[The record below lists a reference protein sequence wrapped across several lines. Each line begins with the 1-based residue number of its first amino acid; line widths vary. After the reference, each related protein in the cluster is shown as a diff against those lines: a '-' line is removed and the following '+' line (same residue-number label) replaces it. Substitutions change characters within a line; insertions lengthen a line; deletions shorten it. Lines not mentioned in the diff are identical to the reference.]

1 MVVLSLLFLSGL
13 LVQASNK
20 VLTSECRKE
29 NLMAEILRL
38 QYMDPDI
45 IFTAEKSCSLND
57 VFGTKGSKK
66 RPDFVRRGSSGNW
79 LSDSLTSREETEYKV
94 SMGYTLPAK
103 IH

>member
-1 MVVLSLLFLSGL
+1 
-13 LVQASNK
+13 
-20 VLTSECRKE
+20 
-29 NLMAEILRL
+29 
-38 QYMDPDI
+38 
-45 IFTAEKSCSLND
+45 

-79 LSDSLTSREETEYKV
+79 LSDSLTSREEMEYKV